1 MPTIQHHRLPLSVSG
16 HETRVLGNRSCRFG
30 RRGALN
36 GVSSEIMQMY
46 THDLT
51 GNSSRSVPSR
61 TWVSHQWTCC
71 KRQQSNEGTSTLNL
85 THIIVLW
92 QCTECKGLAI
102 GDTSSPNS
110 KTTTSP
116 PILSPLAENKDLVTW
131 RLAVKPLKQCG
142 NHASS
147 VSQNQLSVKST
158 MIVLIDFYYVQLE
171 TMFICNY
178 LPNFLCYA
186 LHDSTLTTLNG
197 RQSKKSM
204 SYNASTTRPNYSLGK
219 PSNDSS
225 KIQLTPGADRPS
237 LFILRLPEIGGW
249 L

>member
-1 MPTIQHHRLPLSVSG
+1 MQVASADDPPPLSVSG

-36 GVSSEIMQMY
+36 GVTSEIMQMY
-46 THDLT
+46 THHLT
-51 GNSSRSVPSR
+51 GNSRSVPSR
-61 TWVSHQWTCC
+61 TWVSPQWTCC
-71 KRQQSNEGTSTLNL
+71 RRQQSGEGLD

-110 KTTTSP
+110 KTTKSP

-147 VSQNQLSVKST
+147 VGQNQLSVKST
-158 MIVLIDFYYVQLE
+158 MIVLRPIGNVLNNVYLQLPPQ
-171 TMFICNY
+171 
-178 LPNFLCYA
+178 LPLLCPPLLNINHLKWA
-186 LHDSTLTTLNG
+186 TTQKL
-197 RQSKKSM
+197 Q
-204 SYNASTTRPNYSLGK
+204 
-219 PSNDSS
+219 
-225 KIQLTPGADRPS
+225 
-237 LFILRLPEIGGW
+237 
-249 L
+249 